1 MTADELYRA
10 PLPTNWEMK
19 MDPIS
24 GWPFF
29 VDHFNRRTTW
39 EDPRFL
45 LTCRDWALAD
55 PRYPLVNYLSTDWPC
70 RTEFFRPRSKP
81 RPQHSRTAEV
91 RAPPVSTDPHTPPPA
106 AAPIERPFTVER
118 SSTDQ
123 LRPEGEKSESGISE
137 APPTHHQTPETT
149 IDEAAVS
156 EDEREGEG
164 ESVSLAEVDQQLG
177 KIRNIA
183 RQVEALRDDITSFSG
198 EVGSKRYLYL
208 EESLMAQLLALDS
221 THTCGQERVRRERKK
236 VVTEIQSL
244 LTQLETITLS

>member
-29 VDHFNRRTTW
+29 VDHFNRRTTR

-106 AAPIERPFTVER
+106 PVVPCPSPLSCRQTRPGHRVSIPF
-118 SSTDQ
+118 Q
-123 LRPEGEKSESGISE
+123 L
-137 APPTHHQTPETT
+137 
-149 IDEAAVS
+149 AVVPAS
-156 EDEREGEG
+156 
-164 ESVSLAEVDQQLG
+164 
-177 KIRNIA
+177 NCCP
-183 RQVEALRDDITSFSG
+183 
-198 EVGSKRYLYL
+198 
-208 EESLMAQLLALDS
+208 AQP
-221 THTCGQERVRRERKK
+221 K
-236 VVTEIQSL
+236 VCAGFPCTMCVCVL
-244 LTQLETITLS
+244 P